1 METLEILGK
10 QLELDEQGNLK
21 NLSDWNEEIANE
33 LAKEEGIGELTD
45 RHWIVINFM
54 RKVYEEKGDAPSI
67 RKLTKESGVNT
78 KELYQLFPK
87 GPAKKSARIAGLPKP
102 KGCIQTIKYFCH
114 SERPACR
121 QAGAKNL

>member
-1 METLEILGK
+1 METVEISGT
-10 QLELDEQGNLK
+10 QVELDDDGNLK
-21 NLSDWNEEIANE
+21 NLSDWNEEIAKE
-33 LAKEEGIGELTD
+33 LAKEEGIEELTD
-45 RHWIVINFM
+45 RHWIVIKFM

-102 KGCIQTIKYFCH
+102 KGCI
-114 SERPACR
+114 
-121 QAGAKNL
+121 

>member
-1 METLEILGK
+1 METVEISGT
-10 QLELDEQGNLK
+10 QVELDEDGNLK
-21 NLSDWNEEIANE
+21 NLFDWNEEIAKE
-33 LAKEEGIGELTD
+33 LAKEEGIEELTE
-45 RHWIVINFM
+45 RHWIVIKFM

-102 KGCIQTIKYFCH
+102 KGCI
-114 SERPACR
+114 
-121 QAGAKNL
+121 